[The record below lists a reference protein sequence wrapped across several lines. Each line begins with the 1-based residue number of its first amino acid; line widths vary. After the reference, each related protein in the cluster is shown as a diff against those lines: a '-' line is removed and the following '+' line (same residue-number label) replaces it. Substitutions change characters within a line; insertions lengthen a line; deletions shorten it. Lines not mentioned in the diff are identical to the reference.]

1 MEEEPEE
8 EDEKMTIRELA
19 QQLKDEGESWL
30 MDALDKVDRVN
41 ERDPRLDEFWGSHGN
56 GRVDTSNF
64 DEDNYDDYES
74 CDFEPDYD
82 D

>member
-19 QQLKDEGESWL
+19 QQLKDEGESWM

-56 GRVDTSNF
+56 GRVDTSFRDDDNF
-64 DEDNYDDYES
+64 DDWESDDYG
-74 CDFEPDYD
+74 FD
-82 D
+82 DC